1 MTEQS
6 FPIQLR
12 TSIEGRGAEFAAMLK
27 PLDISHERFMRVALL
42 YVTKNPKLWKCTKQS
57 VFLSIME
64 AARAGLM
71 VDGKE
76 AAIVPFGDEAE
87 LMPMVKGIINLMLR
101 STGVQ
106 QVESRVVR
114 QGDDF
119 YYEYGLNPR
128 LEHVPKSR
136 DGDLEYAYAIVR
148 RKDVLPLFDVMDW
161 KEITEIRQRS
171 RAPNSPAWINYE
183 SEMGRKMIT
192 KRTSKLVDLSP
203 EAQRLIAID
212 NAVTGSPWG
221 QDYVDGVSDEYQ
233 NQLTKSHTQAGID
246 RLKDQMENGDKPE
259 PELKTEPEP
268 EPKTDPEPEPRA
280 KNKWE
285 PFIVNF
291 LVETQLVDGKDAK
304 QVKLHIRKILNR
316 SPFMDVPF
324 GDLEL
329 VDALAFVL
337 GRLLVIEEYP
347 QLESK
352 ARYALLLEWW
362 ADDEKRNDLIDRAL
376 KMIPPEE
383 LAE

>member
-12 TSIEGRGAEFAAMLK
+12 SSIEERGAEFAAMLK

-71 VDGKE
+71 VDSKE
-76 AAIVPFGDEAE
+76 AAIIPYGDQAE
-87 LMPMVKGIINLMLR
+87 FMPMVKGVINLIRR
-101 STGVQ
+101 SPEVSKI
-106 QVESRVVR
+106 EARVIR
-114 QGDDF
+114 EGDDF
-119 YYEYGLNPR
+119 EFRYGLHPDIVHTPLSFNGPIT
-128 LEHVPKSR
+128 H
-136 DGDLEYAYAIVR
+136 AYAVVWW
-148 RKDVLPLFDVMDW
+148 KQAEPTFEVMGL
-161 KEITEIRQRS
+161 EELELARSMS
-171 RAPNSPAWINYE
+171 RAPNSPAWKDWPG
-183 SEMGRKMIT
+183 EMYRKIVV
-192 KRTSKLVDLSP
+192 KRVSKYVDLSP
-203 EAQRLIAID
+203 EASRAIAID
-212 NAVTGSPWG
+212 NAVIGSPWG
-221 QDYVDGVSDEYQ
+221 QDYVDGASEDYQ

-259 PELKTEPEP
+259 PEPEP
-268 EPKTDPEPEPRA
+268 DPEPAPEPNPEPEPRA

-285 PFIVNF
+285 PEIVNF
-291 LVETQLVDGKDAK
+291 LMETQLVDGKDAK

-324 GDLEL
+324 GELEL
-329 VDALAFVL
+329 VDALAFVI
-337 GRLLVIEEYP
+337 GRSQIMGGFPE
-347 QLESK
+347 LESK

-362 ADDEKRNDLIDRAL
+362 ADDENRNDLIDRAL

-383 LAE
+383 PTE